1 MAHKIKLY
9 MFTGSGPSM
18 TARLMLEH
26 KGVDHKRV
34 HVMVGPH
41 AFGMLGRG
49 FETMTVPAL
58 KIDGRRVQG
67 SREISRALDDLVPQP
82 PLFPADPERR
92 RAVADAERWGE
103 ELQDAVRRLV
113 LCAARREPR
122 AFLSV
127 YRHANP
133 LMRPA
138 QRVSRGFVTR
148 LARAA
153 HRATDRAGE
162 EDLAA
167 LPARLDQVD
176 AWIDE
181 GLLDGAELNAADFQI
196 APNIALLLRFEDLA
210 PFIEDRPAA
219 WLAQRV
225 APDFPGEIGAVLPA
239 AWLAPLGAP
248 ASDAPQPGPMGPQD
262 VLRAIGY
269 DEARIATLLRQDA
282 APVEHPRYAR

>member
-1 MAHKIKLY
+1 MAHKVKLY
-9 MFTGSGPSM
+9 MFTGSGPSI

-26 KGVDHKRV
+26 KGIDHKRV

-67 SREISRALDDLVPQP
+67 SREISRALDDLVPHP
-82 PLFPADPERR
+82 PLFPADEERR
-92 RAVADAERWGE
+92 RAVAEAERWGE
-103 ELQDAVRRLV
+103 QLHDAVRRLV

-122 AFLSV
+122 AFSSV
-127 YRHANP
+127 YRHSNP

-138 QRVSRGFVTR
+138 QRISRGFVMR

-167 LPARLDQVD
+167 LPTRLDQVD
-176 AWIDE
+176 AWIEE

-196 APNIALLLRFEDLA
+196 ATSVALLLCFEDLA
-210 PFIEDRPAA
+210 PVVEGRPVAR
-219 WLAQRV
+219 LARRV
-225 APDFPGEIGAVLPA
+225 APDLPGQIGAVLPA
-239 AWLAPLGAP
+239 AWLSALRAGSSGAGAP
-248 ASDAPQPGPMGPQD
+248 NEPMGPAD
-262 VLRAIGY
+262 MLRAIGY
-269 DEARIATLLRQDA
+269 DETRITTLLAQGA
-282 APVEHPRYAR
+282 TPVEYERYG